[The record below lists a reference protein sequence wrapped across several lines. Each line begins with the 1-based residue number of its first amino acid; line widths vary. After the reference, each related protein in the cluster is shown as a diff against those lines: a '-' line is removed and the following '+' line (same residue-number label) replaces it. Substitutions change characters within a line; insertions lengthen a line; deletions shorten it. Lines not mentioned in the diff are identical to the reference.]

1 MKQDDN
7 YGLPPQ
13 DSREPGVFPPAP
25 DPRDERKAVEAEHRL
40 PEEGARPAHGS
51 PYGPAGQTPDRDTA
65 DEPTSETLPPEDR
78 LPPEEGKPPFDI
90 RRELFDWSESL
101 VTALLIIV
109 VLFAFFV
116 RSIGVDGTSMI
127 NTLHDGDYLIVRN
140 LFYEPEQGDIVVLT
154 KKTFMTD
161 SIVKRVI
168 ATGGQT
174 IDMDFHT
181 GEVWVDGELL
191 DEPYLREQMWK
202 HEDMTFPATVPE
214 GCVFVMGDNR
224 NGSTDSRNSLLGM
237 VDERY
242 IVGHVLLRIW
252 PLNAFGTVD

>member
-7 YGLPPQ
+7 RGLPSQ
-13 DSREPGVFPPAP
+13 DGREPGVSRPVTGPEEG
-25 DPRDERKAVEAEHRL
+25 REVLEAEHRL
-40 PEEGARPAHGS
+40 PQDVAPAAGI
-51 PYGPAGQTPDRDTA
+51 GPDGQTPDGGA
-65 DEPTSETLPPEDR
+65 DGPDPALPPEDR
-78 LPPEEGKPPFDI
+78 LPPEEGKRPFDI

-109 VLFAFFV
+109 ILFAFFV

-127 NTLHDGDYLIVRN
+127 NTLHDGDYLIVSN

-161 SIVKRVI
+161 SIVKRII

-174 IDMDFHT
+174 IDMNFAT

-224 NGSTDSRNSLLGM
+224 NGSTDSRNSMLGM

-252 PLNAFGTVD
+252 PLNAFGTID

>member
-1 MKQDDN
+1 MKQDDK
-7 YGLPPQ
+7 YGFPAP
-13 DSREPGVFPPAP
+13 DGREPGVSRPTFTSEEG
-25 DPRDERKAVEAEHRL
+25 REVVEAEHRF
-40 PEEGARPAHGS
+40 PEEGLHPAVGS
-51 PYGPAGQTPDRDTA
+51 PNSQASDDSTA
-65 DEPTSETLPPEDR
+65 DHTSTDPTLPPEDR
-78 LPPEEGKPPFDI
+78 LPPEEGKRPFDI

-127 NTLHDGDYLIVRN
+127 NTLHDGDYLIVSN
-140 LFYEPEQGDIVVLT
+140 LFYDPQPGDIVVLT
-154 KKTFMTD
+154 KKTFMKE
-161 SIVKRVI
+161 SIVKRII
-168 ATGGQT
+168 AVGGQT
-174 IDMDFHT
+174 IDMDFTT

-191 DEPYLREQMWK
+191 DEPYVREQMWK

>member
-1 MKQDDN
+1 MKQDENHGFSPGDN
-7 YGLPPQ
+7 
-13 DSREPGVFPPAP
+13 REPEPSASSHMAEDG
-25 DPRDERKAVEAEHRL
+25 REILEAEHRL
-40 PEEGARPAHGS
+40 PDRNEPVGEENPTPS
-51 PYGPAGQTPDRDTA
+51 PQG
-65 DEPTSETLPPEDR
+65 EPEDR
-78 LPPEEGKPPFDI
+78 LPPEEGKKTFDI

-101 VTALLIIV
+101 VTAILIIV

-116 RSIGVDGTSMI
+116 RSIGVDGHSMI
-127 NTLHDGDYLIVRN
+127 DTLHDGDYLIVSN
-140 LFYEPEQGDIVVLT
+140 LFYDPQPGDIVVLT

-161 SIVKRVI
+161 SIVKRII
-168 ATGGQT
+168 AVGGQT
-174 IDMDFHT
+174 IDMDFET

-191 DEPYLREQMWK
+191 DEPYVHEQMWK

-242 IVGHVLLRIW
+242 IVGHVLFRIW

>member
-7 YGLPPQ
+7 YHFSHG
-13 DSREPGVFPPAP
+13 DRREPEPARP
-25 DPRDERKAVEAEHRL
+25 SRGTEEEQEIFEAEHWLTDGDVPAQNRPSDSL
-40 PEEGARPAHGS
+40 PNDSDPA
-51 PYGPAGQTPDRDTA
+51 
-65 DEPTSETLPPEDR
+65 LPPEDR
-78 LPPEEGKPPFDI
+78 LPPKDDKHSFDI
-90 RRELFDWSESL
+90 RRELFDWSESF
-101 VTALLIIV
+101 VAAILIIV

-116 RSIGVDGTSMI
+116 RSIAVDGTSMI
-127 NTLHDGDYLIVRN
+127 DTLHDGDYLIVSN
-140 LFYEPEQGDIVVLT
+140 LFYDPQPGDIVVLT

-161 SIVKRVI
+161 SIVKRII
-168 ATGGQT
+168 AVGGQT
-174 IDMDFHT
+174 IDMDFST

-191 DEPYLREQMWK
+191 DEPYVREQMWK

-252 PLNAFGTVD
+252 PLGAFGPVD

>member
-7 YGLPPQ
+7 YGFSRG
-13 DSREPGVFPPAP
+13 DDREPETPRPPRSAE
-25 DPRDERKAVEAEHRL
+25 DGREIVEAEHRL
-40 PEEGARPAHGS
+40 PDQNDPAAGRAPAQQPGRDLAEEP
-51 PYGPAGQTPDRDTA
+51 
-65 DEPTSETLPPEDR
+65 ELPPEDR
-78 LPPEEGKPPFDI
+78 LPPEEGKRPFDI
-90 RRELFDWSESL
+90 RRELFDWSESF

-127 NTLHDGDYLIVRN
+127 NTLHDGDYLIVSN
-140 LFYEPEQGDIVVLT
+140 LFYDPEPGDIVVLT

-161 SIVKRVI
+161 SIVKRII

-174 IDMDFHT
+174 IDMDFQT

-242 IVGHVLLRIW
+242 IVGHVLVRIW
-252 PLNAFGTVD
+252 PLNALGTVD